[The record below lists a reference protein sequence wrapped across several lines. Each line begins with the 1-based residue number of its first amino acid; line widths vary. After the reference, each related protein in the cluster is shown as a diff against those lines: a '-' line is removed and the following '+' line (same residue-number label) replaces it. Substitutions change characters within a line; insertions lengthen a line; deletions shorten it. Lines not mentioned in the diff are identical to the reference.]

1 MLLHNPFSIFKK
13 EYWMDDMQFYDFN
26 NTSNAQVIK
35 NIFKDISEDHVQYL
49 LNHSHIKKHQ
59 KGEMIIQR
67 DNQINNKN
75 NNKSN
80 HKNDDDLYILLDGII
95 QVGYLSPS
103 GRFHAFNYYSE
114 KNFINLFSC
123 LQNEVPEYDYYAFNQ
138 VRILSIPK
146 SIFFDL
152 IESNL
157 ALSQALM
164 RLLALRM
171 HHLMAELKF
180 LHIANISQ
188 KVAKTLLSLAHQY
201 GIQHELGTEIK
212 LKISQHDLA
221 DLLSASRQTVN
232 KEIQKLVM
240 ADVLNWQYEN
250 IIIKNI
256 DDLKLKI
263 SAL

>member
-1 MLLHNPFSIFKK
+1 
-13 EYWMDDMQFYDFN
+13 MQFYDFN

-35 NIFKDISEDHVQYL
+35 NIFKDISEDHVHYL
-49 LNHSHIKKHQ
+49 LNYSHIKKHQ

-67 DNQINNKN
+67 DNQLDKN
-75 NNKSN
+75 NNEN
-80 HKNDDDLYILLDGII
+80 NDDLYILLDGII
-95 QVGYLSPS
+95 QIGYLSPS

-146 SIFFDL
+146 SIFFEL
-152 IESNL
+152 IESNP
-157 ALSQALM
+157 ALSQTLM

-180 LHIANISQ
+180 LHISNISQ

-263 SAL
+263 SSL